1 MNGVKVASREEMC
14 GFILK
19 GMVLPLTV
27 NLTFICKYGDGKE
40 TVSDESIEVK
50 CKIRTWKTTYV

>member
-1 MNGVKVASREEMC
+1 MC